1 MSNARNI
8 DAYEKLVKIYT
19 GNGGQYA
26 AGSPN
31 LREQNLLDLLARAQ
45 GSMKGVSDAK
55 TSFEN
60 ATNGREVVAKEVS
73 KLASRILAELKS
85 SGAMSQTVDDAR
97 MMLRKIKGR
106 AASPPKAAAPAGQ
119 STEVTASASASHSRT
134 NGKDYA
140 SLAYHFEKLLKTIS
154 SEPLYQPLEPE
165 LQVVGLQNTLTVL
178 RNVNSEVAHANG
190 ALKKALRDRN
200 ALLYT
205 DPGSMYRTAQAL
217 KQRVKAAFGYNS
229 EVAYD
234 ASHIRLTKPKK

>member
-60 ATNGREVVAKEVS
+60 ATNQREVVAKEVS

-106 AASPPKAAAPAGQ
+106 AASPPKSAATAGQ
-119 STEVTASASASHSRT
+119 STEVTTSALGSHSRT

-190 ALKKALRDRN
+190 ALKKAFRDRN

-205 DPGSMYRTAQAL
+205 DPGSMYRTAMAL

-234 ASHIRLTKPKK
+234 ASHIRLTKPLK